1 MNSRK
6 LAQYQPEP
14 ISLEGVEIGTELT
27 ELVEALARNA
37 HDVWACQRL
46 ADGWCW
52 GEERNDGA
60 KTHPCLVDYDDLP
73 DSEKVYDL
81 NVVSSTI
88 RAVIALG
95 FRISRDVQPKAD
107 EPHHQ
112 HELLHPSIAVKLN
125 DG

>member
-6 LAQYQPEP
+6 SAQYEPKP

-46 ADGWCW
+46 ADGWIW
-52 GEERNDGA
+52 GQERNDSV
-60 KTHPCLVDYDDLP
+60 KTHPCLVAYDDLP

-81 NVVSSTI
+81 NVASNTI

-95 FRISRDVQPKAD
+95 FRISRDVQPKVD
-107 EPHHQ
+107 DR
-112 HELLHPSIAVKLN
+112 LHS
-125 DG
+125 

>member
-14 ISLEGVEIGTELT
+14 ISLEDVEIGTELT

-46 ADGWCW
+46 ADGWIW
-52 GEERNDGA
+52 GEERNDAA

-73 DSEKVYDL
+73 YSEKVYDL

-88 RAVIALG
+88 RAMIALG
-95 FRISRDVQPKAD
+95 FRISREVQPQAAD
-107 EPHHQ
+107 RDDQ
-112 HELLHPSIAVKLN
+112 HESIHLKPGDA
-125 DG
+125 

>member
-6 LAQYQPEP
+6 LLQYQPEP
-14 ISLEGVEIGTELT
+14 ISLEGVEIGIELT

-52 GEERNDGA
+52 GEERNDTA
-60 KTHPCLVDYDDLP
+60 KTHPCLVHYDDLP

-88 RAVIALG
+88 RAIIALG
-95 FRISRDVQPKAD
+95 FRISREAQPEAED
-107 EPHHQ
+107 RLDQRES
-112 HELLHPSIAVKLN
+112 LHSSIDLKLG
-125 DG
+125 DA